1 MDDKSFLFLNW
12 AKQAFQVGPVGTLPA
27 ILVQASP
34 SYWRSIVLTVWC
46 EFELCSEEEGEG
58 RESSG
63 NSWCL
68 YQTLSII
75 LCKDYSGVRS
85 GLGIGPGVAL
95 ASQILWML
103 CGCWLVGMYPS
114 IMRHILFSLPSPVQV
129 LLWLVLLSQ
138 SLKWSRLTLNFWI
151 HAVAHLLRTGVMDE
165 SHHSQ
170 PPPSHSLALE
180 HDIGR

>member
-63 NSWCL
+63 TAGVFIKPSQL
-68 YQTLSII
+68 FFVKII
-75 LCKDYSGVRS
+75 L
-85 GLGIGPGVAL
+85 
-95 ASQILWML
+95 
-103 CGCWLVGMYPS
+103 
-114 IMRHILFSLPSPVQV
+114 
-129 LLWLVLLSQ
+129 
-138 SLKWSRLTLNFWI
+138 
-151 HAVAHLLRTGVMDE
+151 E
-165 SHHSQ
+165 
-170 PPPSHSLALE
+170 
-180 HDIGR
+180 